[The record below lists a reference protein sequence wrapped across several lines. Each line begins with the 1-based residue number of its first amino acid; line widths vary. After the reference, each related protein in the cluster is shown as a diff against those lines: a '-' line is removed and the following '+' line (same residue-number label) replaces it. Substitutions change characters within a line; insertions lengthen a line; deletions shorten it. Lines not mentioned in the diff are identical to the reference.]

1 MYVAVGL
8 GFAQLAE
15 MPIAFGQSEKPSN
28 LNEVVITASR
38 SSKKQSEIGK
48 VVRVI
53 SSEEISRSQ
62 GRSLPEL
69 LNTVPGLTVGGAGSN
84 PGNLMSVF
92 LRGSS
97 SGNTLILIDGIAVN
111 DASSTSGE
119 YNLSAIAIDQIE
131 RIEILKGGNSTLYG
145 SDAVAGVINIITK
158 KGNGPLK
165 GNLLLTGGS
174 YQTFKQAAGVSGTIG
189 KTDISL
195 NLSNLNSKSFSTAQA
210 MADTS
215 KFEKDGFNQK
225 SIGFNISQALSNRV
239 SLLGYV
245 NYNINGADFDAGS
258 FTDAKDYTYKKNTLL
273 LNFGSVIN
281 LNKGKLKFNLSQNN
295 VQNKL
300 DYSGSMVDNKG
311 KITNVE
317 GVYTSQLSKFI
328 DITSGINYKFSK
340 TDQISE
346 YGKLSSD
353 SAKNNI
359 ASVFTSLFFSAGKFF
374 RMELGGRFNHHN
386 QFGNNLNYTINPS
399 FLISD
404 KIKVFFNASSAY
416 KVPTLYQLTSE
427 YKNVDGLK
435 PESSHTLETGFDIN
449 LLNDKLTINAALYKR
464 KIKDAIDFGAQKNGG
479 YGYLNQN
486 QENTK
491 GLELE
496 LGTTLVKN
504 LNISTFYAYTD
515 GKIKTIGVETSSLS
529 RRPKNTFGAS
539 AGYQFNKLFYMN
551 VIYKYTGNRT
561 DKYNN
566 SNNELVNVDLNHFD
580 KLDLYLQY
588 KPKEKV
594 TLFVDAKNLLN
605 TKYNDFVGY
614 TSMGINFS
622 AGLTL
627 HFN

>member
-300 DYSGSMVDNKG
+300 DYSGSLIDNKG
-311 KITNVE
+311 KITNAE

-359 ASVFTSLFFSAGKFF
+359 ASVFTSFFFSAGKFF

-464 KIKDAIDFGAQKNGG
+464 KIKDAIDFGAQKKWWIW
-479 YGYLNQN
+479 L
-486 QENTK
+486 
-491 GLELE
+491 LEP
-496 LGTTLVKN
+496 K
-504 LNISTFYAYTD
+504 
-515 GKIKTIGVETSSLS
+515 S
-529 RRPKNTFGAS
+529 RK
-539 AGYQFNKLFYMN
+539 
-551 VIYKYTGNRT
+551 
-561 DKYNN
+561 
-566 SNNELVNVDLNHFD
+566 H
-580 KLDLYLQY
+580 
-588 KPKEKV
+588 
-594 TLFVDAKNLLN
+594 
-605 TKYNDFVGY
+605 
-614 TSMGINFS
+614 
-622 AGLTL
+622 
-627 HFN
+627 